1 MRTRTHKKQFWFNDV
16 EEEALVEKSTLAG
29 MNESDFVR
37 CLILDY
43 KLKAKPDEEFYSSIK
58 LLRSISNNLNQIAA
72 KAHSLGFIDELAY
85 KREVDK
91 MDAIIDDIKLNYLN
105 SIPSNKVE

>member
-16 EEEALVEKSTLAG
+16 EEAALVEKSSLAG

-37 CLILDY
+37 SLILDY

-72 KAHSLGFIDELAY
+72 KAHSLGFIDELSY
-85 KREVDK
+85 RKEVNK
-91 MDAIIDDIKLNYLN
+91 MDDIIDSIKSKYLN
-105 SIPSNKVE
+105 SIPSNKGE